1 MARKITSEGDRIPAF
16 LGVLRRFASLMDDE
30 PVLGLWPKMLGPS
43 MSWIRTEENK
53 HQSSNPFDP
62 ALPSWAWVACLSEP
76 TFPAGGLDMTSHLK
90 LLDFDVQWTGTPYA
104 SPLQSAYIVVEGSVV
119 DLVIGLSKTKGG
131 LPNHP
136 MTFDAHVPGSDT
148 LVSCFG
154 QFDKE
159 DIRES
164 ATYPCLILWTSNTV
178 RYGFLILEPAG
189 SPGRYRRLG
198 FVASNR
204 QTPTF
209 DLSTS
214 KTTTMVL
221 V

>member
-1 MARKITSEGDRIPAF
+1 
-16 LGVLRRFASLMDDE
+16 LRMFASLMDDE

-43 MSWIRTEENK
+43 MSWVRTKENK
-53 HQSSNPFDP
+53 HQPSNPFDP
-62 ALPSWAWVACLSEP
+62 ALPSWTWLSCLSEP
-76 TFPAGGLDMTSHLK
+76 AFPVGALDVTSHSK

-104 SPLQSAYIVVEGSVV
+104 SPLQSAYIVVEGPVV
-119 DLVIGLSKTKGG
+119 DLHISLSKTRRR

-136 MTFDAHVPGSDT
+136 MTFDTLVPGSDI

-159 DIRES
+159 DMCES
-164 ATYPCLILWTSNTV
+164 ATYPCLILWILNTRTV

-189 SPGRYRRLG
+189 SLGRYRRLG
-198 FVASNR
+198 FVASNW

-209 DLSTS
+209 DLLTS
-214 KTTTMVL
+214 KTTTIVL